1 MTLVESQTAS
11 TLRQLP
17 EAPLVLVAAFTLQ
30 RVMGSGRIAPST
42 NSAAT
47 LAALVVDV
55 AERRDRDAFA
65 RLFRHFAPRVK
76 AYVMRLGTDPA
87 AAEDLAQDVM
97 LTVWRR
103 AAQFDRT
110 KASLS
115 TWIFTIARNRRIDVL
130 RRERRPELDPNDPAL
145 VREPEAPADEMID
158 TAERHQLLRQAVTT
172 LPKEQAELL
181 RVAYFE
187 DQSHSKIAE
196 RFGLPLGTVKSRL
209 RLALA
214 KLRPALE
221 ETE

>member
-1 MTLVESQTAS
+1 LTLFESPTAPAF
-11 TLRQLP
+11 QHLP
-17 EAPLVLVAAFTLQ
+17 EVQLVLSAAFTLQ
-30 RVMGSGRIAPST
+30 RVMGSSKIAPEI
-42 NSAAT
+42 NNAAA
-47 LAALVVDV
+47 LAALLADV
-55 AERRDRDAFA
+55 AERRDRHAFA
-65 RLFRHFAPRVK
+65 RLYRHFAPRVK
-76 AYVMRLGTDPA
+76 GYVMRLGTDPA

-97 LTVWRR
+97 MTVWRR
-103 AAQFDRT
+103 AEQFDGK

-130 RRERRPELDPNDPAL
+130 RRERRPEIDPNDPML
-145 VREPEAPADEMID
+145 VREPNAPADQEID
-158 TAERHQLLRQAVTT
+158 TAKRHRTLREAVTT
-172 LPKEQAELL
+172 LPAEQAELL

-221 ETE
+221 ESE

>member
-1 MTLVESQTAS
+1 MTSIHSQPIA
-11 TLRQLP
+11 TLPNAFKAR
-17 EAPLVLVAAFTLQ
+17 LVLSAASSLQ
-30 RVMGSGRIAPST
+30 RVMETGRVAAST
-42 NSAAT
+42 NDAKA
-47 LAALVVDV
+47 LAALLADV
-55 AERRDRDAFA
+55 AERRDRNAFA
-65 RLFRHFAPRVK
+65 RLFRHFAPRIK

-97 LTVWRR
+97 MTVWLR
-103 AAQFDRT
+103 AEQFDRN

-130 RRERRPELDPNDPAL
+130 RRERRPEIDPDDPAL
-145 VREPEAPADEMID
+145 VREADPPADEEID
-158 TAERHQLLRQAVTT
+158 TANRHRLLREAVTK
-172 LPKEQAELL
+172 LPREQAELL

-209 RLALA
+209 RLALG

-221 ETE
+221 ESE

>member
-1 MTLVESQTAS
+1 VTLIDSQS
-11 TLRQLP
+11 TVTCRHVSN
-17 EAPLVLVAAFTLQ
+17 ARLVLSAAFSLQ
-30 RVMGSGRIAPST
+30 RAMQSGRAAAPT
-42 NSAAT
+42 NDAAI
-47 LAALVVDV
+47 LAALLADV
-55 AERRDRDAFA
+55 AERRDRHAFA
-65 RLFRHFAPRVK
+65 RLYRHFAPRVK

-97 LTVWRR
+97 MTVWHR
-103 AAQFDRT
+103 AEQFDRS
-110 KASLS
+110 KAGLS

-130 RRERRPELDPNDPAL
+130 RRERRPEIDPEDPAL
-145 VREPEAPADEMID
+145 VREPDPPADEEID
-158 TAERHQLLRQAVTT
+158 TAERHRLLREAVTT

-221 ETE
+221 EFE